1 MAAPSDLGGP
11 QSPLQQPT
19 QTSPRDRMNG
29 NKKLDVSRVSETE
42 SAPDKKSAPMKGF
55 SRFLPLPHVLDL
67 RSLAL
72 FRILFG
78 LCQLGDIYGRLC
90 TGKYDLAWYTSEPED
105 RSYYYPGMPTQD
117 FQGFLG
123 KTFLFQRGTIQQ
135 EIIFFV
141 VYGILLTLFTIGFQ
155 CQNYWLMPCIWLFTN
170 GLISKGNVDKSNE
183 CAF

>member
-1 MAAPSDLGGP
+1 
-11 QSPLQQPT
+11 
-19 QTSPRDRMNG
+19 MNG

-42 SAPDKKSAPMKGF
+42 SAPDKKSAPMKCL

-123 KTFLFQRGTIQQ
+123 KTFLFQRGSYST
-135 EIIFFV
+135 
-141 VYGILLTLFTIGFQ
+141 GNHILCSLWYLVDPVARLAFNVKTIGS
-155 CQNYWLMPCIWLFTN
+155 CR
-170 GLISKGNVDKSNE
+170 
-183 CAF
+183 AFGCLQTD